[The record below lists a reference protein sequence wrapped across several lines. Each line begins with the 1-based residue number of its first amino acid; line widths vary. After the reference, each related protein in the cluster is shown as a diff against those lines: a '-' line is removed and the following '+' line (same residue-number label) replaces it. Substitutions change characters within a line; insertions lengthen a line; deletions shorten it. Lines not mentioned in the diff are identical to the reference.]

1 MLLGGYLVYMHQYL
15 SIILTY
21 MTTEPKKTAAKN
33 LFIDNRWL
41 ILAAVFVFLIYLL
54 LPVLTPFLIAA
65 ILAYICDP
73 LVNRLC
79 LVGIGKFKLGR
90 TLATVLVMV
99 GILGLL
105 TLLVLIL
112 IPLLQKESLLVI
124 ERLPGA
130 ISNIR
135 TVIEPWLQAKFG
147 ISFSI
152 DSAQIQE
159 IISKN
164 WKTAGGLLGDALIMA
179 GNNGVALISVVAN
192 ILLLPVVLFYLL
204 RDWDG
209 FVASIAQLIPLDWQ
223 SKTVAVATEIDQVL
237 SEFLRGQL
245 SVMLVMSAFYAL
257 ALWLAGLSM
266 ALPIGLIA
274 GLLGFVPYLGFA
286 LGMALA
292 LIVAAL
298 QFTSFG
304 QVIPVLL
311 VFGIGQLLE
320 GMVLTPKLV
329 GSRIGLHPV
338 VVIFALLA
346 GGQLFGFAGVLLAL
360 PVSAA
365 IAVGLRHT
373 KDNYL
378 SSTTYLNK

>member
-1 MLLGGYLVYMHQYL
+1 
-15 SIILTY
+15 
-21 MTTEPKKTAAKN
+21 MTSEPKKTVPKN

-41 ILAAVFVFLIYLL
+41 ILTAVFVFLIYLL
-54 LPVLTPFLIAA
+54 LPVLTPFLVAA

-73 LVNRLC
+73 LVDRLC
-79 LVGIGKFKLGR
+79 LVGIGKFLLGR

-99 GILGLL
+99 GIFGII
-105 TLLVLIL
+105 TLLLLIL
-112 IPLLQKESLLVI
+112 VPLLQKESLLVI
-124 ERLPGA
+124 ERLPNA

-147 ISFSI
+147 ISFTI

-159 IISKN
+159 VLSKN
-164 WKTAGGLLGDALIMA
+164 WKTAGGILGDVLKMA

-209 FVASIAQLIPLDWQ
+209 FVASVAQLIPLAWQ
-223 SKTVAVATEIDQVL
+223 SKTAAVASEIDQVL
-237 SEFLRGQL
+237 SGFLRGQL
-245 SVMLVMSAFYAL
+245 SVMLAMSTFYAL

-274 GLLGFVPYLGFA
+274 GLLGFVPYLGIVT
-286 LGMALA
+286 GITLA
-292 LIVAAL
+292 LLVAAL
-298 QFTSFG
+298 QFTSFS

-311 VFGIGQLLE
+311 VFGVGQLLE

-338 VVIFALLA
+338 IVIFALLA

-378 SSTTYLNK
+378 NSSTYLNK